1 MYHKSHYRQYLVSVN
16 CLSCNGMFVLIST
29 AALITTDTVHRTD
42 RHRTVCVQLPTVAD
56 ADNVAVALHAFA
68 AALHAA
74 AHAVQQLSL
83 TVRTHSSK
91 PAARYCSG

>member
-1 MYHKSHYRQYLVSVN
+1 
-16 CLSCNGMFVLIST
+16 MFVLIST

-42 RHRTVCVQLPTVAD
+42 RHRTVCVQLPTFAD
-56 ADNVAVALHAFA
+56 ADNVALHAFA

-83 TVRTHSSK
+83 TRRTHSSK